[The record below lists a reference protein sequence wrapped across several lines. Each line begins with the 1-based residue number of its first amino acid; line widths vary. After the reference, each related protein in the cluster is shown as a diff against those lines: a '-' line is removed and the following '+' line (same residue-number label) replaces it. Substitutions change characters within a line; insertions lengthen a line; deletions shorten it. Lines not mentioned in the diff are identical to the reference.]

1 MSSNKLSLVTPPD
14 DILTDSFRI
23 LSVGINQE
31 GTALM
36 SSALTRL
43 PSIPDTVLYVWQSN
57 NNLEWL
63 FDKKNKSN
71 LIIFDTNSI
80 SPELIGY
87 FSAQVD
93 SYYFGSLRDL
103 SIINNNRIEDV
114 DQFYNILENY
124 IITYEKSI
132 R

>member
-1 MSSNKLSLVTPPD
+1 MSSNRLSLVTPPD
-14 DILTDSFRI
+14 DVLTDSFRI
-23 LSVGINQE
+23 LSVGVNQE
-31 GTALM
+31 ATALM

-43 PSIPDTVLYVWQSN
+43 PSIPETVLYVWQSGDD
-57 NNLEWL
+57 LEWL

-71 LIIFDTNSI
+71 LIVFDPSSI
-80 SPELIGY
+80 SPELVGY
-87 FSAQVD
+87 FSAQLN

-103 SIINNNRIEDV
+103 GIINNNSILDA